1 MEQNGDKKLS
11 YGASVRQIGLEDI
24 YEIYYMRV
32 NYEMMAVKLYG
43 SPFPE
48 ETLMRQIL
56 EQMM

>member
-1 MEQNGDKKLS
+1 MAIKKLS
-11 YGASVRQIGLEDI
+11 HGASVRQIGLEDI
-24 YEIYYMRV
+24 YTIYYMRV